1 MRLAKEDGCD
11 FASKGE
17 KATSELLARLI
28 EHHDYS
34 VPFQHVTKAQVI
46 EIKAAPE
53 VAIPIEIG
61 ILPVPCGKL
70 TVDAIKRVVCLHFKI
85 SHSAMISPRRE
96 PNIVR
101 PRMVAMYLIRDL
113 TDKSFQ
119 EIGRAFGNRDHTTV
133 MHAVNTI
140 LRLMEVGDEIT
151 VDVEYL
157 REVLEA

>member
-1 MRLAKEDGCD
+1 
-11 FASKGE
+11 
-17 KATSELLARLI
+17 
-28 EHHDYS
+28 
-34 VPFQHVTKAQVI
+34 
-46 EIKAAPE
+46 
-53 VAIPIEIG
+53 
-61 ILPVPCGKL
+61 
-70 TVDAIKRVVCLHFKI
+70 
-85 SHSAMISPRRE
+85 
-96 PNIVR
+96 
-101 PRMVAMYLIRDL
+101 MVAMYLIRDL